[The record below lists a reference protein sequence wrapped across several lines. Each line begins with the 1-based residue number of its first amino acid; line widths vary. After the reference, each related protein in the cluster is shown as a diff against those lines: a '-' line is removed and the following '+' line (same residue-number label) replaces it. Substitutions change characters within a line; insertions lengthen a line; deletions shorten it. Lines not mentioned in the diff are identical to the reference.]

1 MQTAVSTALQKSDVL
16 PVALAGALSAHSALK
31 DYGTDLDKAIDAA
44 QVLIDT
50 MVEHFFETSAGSK
63 ARLAPYLFSQAERA
77 GISEQLHDTD
87 NAGRPPSPIYCVTAR
102 VRPRSRR

>member
-1 MQTAVSTALQKSDVL
+1 
-16 PVALAGALSAHSALK
+16 
-31 DYGTDLDKAIDAA
+31 
-44 QVLIDT
+44 